1 MMTPSG
7 PPLLLEIAG
16 LATEISTTTG
26 SHPALDGVSV
36 TLPRG
41 GTLGIVG
48 ESGSGKSMLALSIM
62 RLLPPT
68 IRVTS
73 GSIRLDGEDLLR
85 LDERAMRRVRGARV
99 ALVFQE
105 PMTALNPLQPIG
117 WQVAEMLVVHR
128 RLSRAD
134 ALRRAIA
141 LLDRVGIPD
150 AARRAGEHPHRLS
163 GGLRQRVVIAMALAC
178 EPALLIADEPTTALD
193 VTIQAQ
199 ILDLLA
205 ELRVEL
211 GMAVLLIS
219 HDIEL
224 VAAFADEVAVMYAGR
239 VVESGPA
246 RATLA
251 APLHPYT
258 RALLTSVP
266 RMDEQVARLMAIEG
280 LPPRLDALPRGCAF
294 QPRCA
299 MAVPTCAQ
307 VRPVLDAR
315 GGRAAAC
322 LRIDE
327 TMPA

>member
-1 MMTPSG
+1 MMTAPG
-7 PPLLLEIAG
+7 PPLLEIAD
-16 LATEISTTTG
+16 LATEISTIAG

-36 TLPRG
+36 SLQRG

-48 ESGSGKSMLALSIM
+48 ESGSGKSMRALSIM
-62 RLLPPT
+62 RLLPPA
-68 IRVTS
+68 IRVTA

-128 RLSRAD
+128 RFSRAE
-134 ALRRAIA
+134 AMRRAVA

-150 AARRAGEHPHRLS
+150 AARRATEHPHRLS
-163 GGLRQRVVIAMALAC
+163 GGLRQRAVIAMALAC

-205 ELRVEL
+205 DLRAER

-224 VAAFADEVAVMYAGR
+224 VAGFADEVAVMYAGR
-239 VVESGPA
+239 VVEHGPA

-266 RMDEQVARLMAIEG
+266 RMDEQVARLKAIEG
-280 LPPRLDALPRGCAF
+280 SPPRLDALPRGCAF

-299 MAVPTCAQ
+299 MSVPACAH
-307 VRPVLDAR
+307 VRPALEAHA
-315 GGRAAAC
+315 GRAAAC
-322 LRIDE
+322 LRVEE

>member
-1 MMTPSG
+1 M
-7 PPLLLEIAG
+7 PPA
-16 LATEISTTTG
+16 
-26 SHPALDGVSV
+26 
-36 TLPRG
+36 
-41 GTLGIVG
+41 
-48 ESGSGKSMLALSIM
+48 
-62 RLLPPT
+62 
-68 IRVTS
+68 IRVTA

-128 RLSRAD
+128 RLSRAE
-134 ALRRAIA
+134 AMRRAVA

-163 GGLRQRVVIAMALAC
+163 GGLRQRAVIAMALAC

-205 ELRVEL
+205 DLRAET

-224 VAAFADEVAVMYAGR
+224 VAGFADEVAVMYAGR
-239 VVESGPA
+239 VVERGPA
-246 RATLA
+246 RATFAGA
-251 APLHPYT
+251 AASLHP
-258 RALLTSVP
+258 
-266 RMDEQVARLMAIEG
+266 
-280 LPPRLDALPRGCAF
+280 
-294 QPRCA
+294 
-299 MAVPTCAQ
+299 
-307 VRPVLDAR
+307 RPAHQ
-315 GGRAAAC
+315 RAADRRGAS
-322 LRIDE
+322 RG
-327 TMPA
+327 